1 MCLSCYTITAVWLV
15 CSEMLCNLFTFF
27 QVNWDKELLYRDFSL
42 ISCHLYCHFLLP
54 FWIEALNGLW
64 MIQEGIVCSWIDLYR
79 YTACS
84 LTCERSKLSRGWY
97 YLLLM
102 TVGAHDYCRFMNIEN
117 FAESLINY
125 SNSWSPWPSEHLL
138 SGLMVAKFSHAVFQL
153 NPSPYL
159 MELEFGWGLQAMLL
173 MLLVFD
179 SSTKG
184 LNC

>member
-42 ISCHLYCHFLLP
+42 ISCHLYFRFRLP

-117 FAESLINY
+117 FAESVINY
-125 SNSWSPWPSEHLL
+125 SNLRFEIHEAHDLRNTCYQDWR
-138 SGLMVAKFSHAVFQL
+138 
-153 NPSPYL
+153 
-159 MELEFGWGLQAMLL
+159 LQRLAMQY
-173 MLLVFD
+173 
-179 SSTKG
+179 SSSIPVYI
-184 LNC
+184 